1 MSGFN
6 QGGGYNNRQNYSS
19 KSQRSSGQGSYQNEP
34 VFTAEFI
41 GKGFRK
47 EDGKLRTDL
56 LGDEASKIAEQI
68 SNQISN
74 QISIKLSTSQ
84 LRAFYGEVKAL
95 ESRLSDDGENFDD
108 VFPFVLMLK
117 SKAEYKYRNGKGK
130 NFPKSFRDFIVKS
143 VDEIK
148 RVGNQQAFED
158 FCLLFEAVVGF
169 VYGING
175 GK

>member
-68 SNQISN
+68 ARY
-74 QISIKLSTSQ
+74 LSASQ
-84 LRAFYGEVKAL
+84 LRVFYGEVKAL
-95 ESRLSDDGENFDD
+95 ESRLSDDGESYDD

-117 SKAEYKYRNGKGK
+117 SKAEYRYRAGKSSK
-130 NFPKSFRDFIVKS
+130 IPKSFRDFIIKS

>member
-6 QGGGYNNRQNYSS
+6 QGGGYNNSQNYSS
-19 KSQRSSGQGSYQNEP
+19 KSQRSSGQGSYQNGP

-68 SNQISN
+68 ARD
-74 QISIKLSTSQ
+74 LSASQ

-95 ESRLSDDGENFDD
+95 ESRLSDDGESYDD

-117 SKAEYKYRNGKGK
+117 SKAEYRYRAGKSSK
-130 NFPKSFRDFIVKS
+130 IPKSFRDFIIKS

>member
-34 VFTAEFI
+34 AFTAEFI

-68 SNQISN
+68 SNQIS
-74 QISIKLSTSQ
+74 IKLSTSQ

-95 ESRLSDDGENFDD
+95 ESRLSDDGESYDD

-117 SKAEYKYRNGKGK
+117 SKAEYRYRAGKSSK
-130 NFPKSFRDFIVKS
+130 IPKSFRDFIIKS